1 MSGFG
6 QFSQEAYDQ
15 LRQAYADSLTQ
26 AENVEKE
33 GIKIGENTLGLE
45 TAPFKADWLDKTG
58 VWRYPSGRGDYQDAR
73 QSPEDLM
80 AALRD
85 ENGEIKSSSSDVGDE
100 EEDVDLESMT
110 DEEIDS
116 FVDQLLAEMEAEDDQ
131 EDGED
136 EDENEDEDEDVD
148 LSDLSDEEL
157 LELAKEVLA
166 DEDEEEETP
175 DEEEEEDLISVADK
189 IAALKEELAA
199 LSANLTLEGDEEE
212 AEDEEEEP
220 TETDS
225 DEDPIEEEEEV
236 DSDAN

>member
-15 LRQAYADSLTQ
+15 LREAYADSLTQ

-33 GIKIGENTLGLE
+33 GVKIGGETLGLE

-58 VWRYPSGRGDYQDAR
+58 VWQYPTGKGDYQDAR

-85 ENGEIKSSSSDVGDE
+85 ENGEIENSSSDADIENE
-100 EEDVDLESMT
+100 EEDVDIESMT
-110 DEEIDS
+110 DEEFDAYINE
-116 FVDQLLAEMEAEDDQ
+116 LLVEMEDDDDSVDPSNLDEEEEEDD
-131 EDGED
+131 DI
-136 EDENEDEDEDVD
+136 D

-157 LELAKEVLA
+157 LELAQNLV
-166 DEDEEEETP
+166 EDEETS
-175 DEEEEEDLISVADK
+175 EEEEEDLISVSDK

-199 LSANLTLEGDEEE
+199 LSANVTLE
-212 AEDEEEEP
+212 EDEEESTE
-220 TETDS
+220 ETDS
-225 DEDPIEEEEEV
+225 EEDPIEEEEEEV
-236 DSDAN
+236 NSNDESA